1 MERKLAIGVY
11 IDPRAFDAIFQKFIR
26 KNQEMSGVKD
36 RNLKRF

>member
-26 KNQEMSGVKD
+26 KSGDVWC
-36 RNLKRF
+36 